1 MAKEP
6 REDGRKWLVS
16 DEACAGCK
24 YYRALTS
31 GTKPMACHYMF
42 DTGSMR
48 KNPPAECEVKEI
60 GCVETP
66 FNRKGVDF
74 GGNHNRG
81 SDNAVTDPAGG
92 NLGDVR
98 RDCALDAEQGRN

>member
-6 REDGRKWLVS
+6 REDGRKLLVS

-24 YYRALTS
+24 YYRALTN

-42 DTGSMR
+42 DTGNGR
-48 KNPPAECEVKEI
+48 KNPPAECEVKEL
-60 GCVETP
+60 GSVETP

-74 GGNHNRG
+74 GGNHNSLADGHCGNRA
-81 SDNAVTDPAGG
+81 DG
-92 NLGDVR
+92 NL
-98 RDCALDAEQGRN
+98 

>member
-1 MAKEP
+1 MDKDSK
-6 REDGRKWLVS
+6 EDGLKWLVS

-42 DTGSMR
+42 DTGNSR
-48 KNPPAECEVKEI
+48 KNPPAECEVKEL
-60 GCVETP
+60 GSVETP

-74 GGNHNRG
+74 GGNHNRV
-81 SDNAVTDPAGG
+81 SDDAVSYPARG
-92 NLGDVR
+92 NLGAVR
-98 RDCALDAEQGRN
+98 WDCAQDAEQGRN